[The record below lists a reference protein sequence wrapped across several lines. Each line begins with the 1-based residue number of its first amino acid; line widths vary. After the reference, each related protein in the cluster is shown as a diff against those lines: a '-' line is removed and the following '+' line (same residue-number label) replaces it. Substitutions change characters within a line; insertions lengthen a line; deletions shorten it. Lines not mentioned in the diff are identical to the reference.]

1 MKSAVDRQPSTVDP
15 LAESLRWL
23 YATQLTG
30 IKLGLD
36 NMHRLLAA
44 LDFDETPGHFPPV
57 FLHVAGTNGKG
68 SVCAML
74 DALCRAGGFRT
85 GLYTSPH
92 LVSFGERIRVDGTDI
107 ADARVHTGIESL
119 RRLTRAWENPPT
131 FFEFVTALALQHFRG
146 ERAEVIVWETG
157 LGGRLD
163 STNVVHPAVSV
174 LTPVALDHQNYLGN
188 SLAEIAVEK
197 AGIIKQGVPVVSAPQ
212 VPEVEA
218 IFRRVAAAQGS
229 RIEFIG
235 SSWDG
240 SLGLAGDH
248 QRQNAALALAA
259 FRAAGLPLRESAI
272 APALHHVSWPGR
284 FQVLDEGR
292 LVLDGAHNPAA
303 AERLARTWREQF
315 GTQPATVILALM
327 RDKDAAGVAAALAP
341 IMARGLTVAA
351 RNPRAHSAE
360 SLRAIVAAHA
370 PCEAMPGLA
379 SALERARHFPEP
391 ILIAGSLYLVGEALA
406 LLGGAAPPAPSWQ

>member
-1 MKSAVDRQPSTVDP
+1 MNVAVDRQPSTVGP

-30 IKLGLD
+30 IKLGLE
-36 NMHRLLAA
+36 NMRRLLAA

-85 GLYTSPH
+85 GLFTSPH
-92 LVSFGERIRVDGTDI
+92 LVSFGERIRVDGTNLP
-107 ADARVHTGIESL
+107 DARAHEGIESL
-119 RRLTRAWENPPT
+119 RRLTRDWENPPT
-131 FFEFVTALALQHFRG
+131 FFEFVTALALQHFRA

-163 STNVVHPAVSV
+163 TTNVVYPAVSV

-188 SLAEIAVEK
+188 SLAEIAAEK
-197 AGIIKQGVPVVSAPQ
+197 AGIIKPGAPVVSAPQ
-212 VPEVEA
+212 APEVEA

-229 RIEFIG
+229 RIEFIE
-235 SSWDG
+235 SHWDG
-240 SLGLAGDH
+240 TLGLVGDH
-248 QRQNAALALAA
+248 QKQNAALALAA
-259 FRAAGLPLRESAI
+259 LRAAGLPLRESVV
-272 APALHHVSWPGR
+272 APALRDVSWPGR
-284 FQVLDEGR
+284 FQVLEEGR

-315 GTQPATVILALM
+315 GTRPATVILALM
-327 RDKDAAGVAAALAP
+327 RDKDAAAVASALAP

-351 RNPRAHSAE
+351 RSPRAHTAE
-360 SLRAIVAAHA
+360 SLRAIVANHV

-379 SALERARHFPEP
+379 AALARAREFSEP

-406 LLGGAAPPAPSWQ
+406 LLRGDEPPEPTWQ